1 MENNSKNTAYNRAE
15 KRVKKIKNFYNHLQ
29 IFVIMMLVL
38 VFFSDMIISFFE
50 ARISNPDTLS
60 WIKTNI
66 WINALLWL
74 IGLAIHGIYVF
85 KFNMNVIN
93 KWEEKKLDEIMNKK
107 K

>member
-85 KFNMNVIN
+85 KFNMNVI
-93 KWEEKKLDEIMNKK
+93 KKEEEKKMDEIMNKK

>member
-38 VFFSDMIISFFE
+38 VLFSDMIISFFE

>member
-74 IGLAIHGIYVF
+74 FGLAIHGIYVF
-85 KFNMNVIN
+85 KFNTNVID